1 MTKTF
6 IGRTVFILITF
17 VSLLPAY
24 AQYHGRHEHGRHH
37 GEKERGISYISGK
50 IISTED
56 DSPLDF
62 ATVYLKGT
70 TYGCTSDEEGVFRM
84 KAPQGDYVLV
94 VSAVGYET
102 VERKVKLRAGERHKV
117 HVRIEQSVMSLD
129 EVVVVSSGVGRVKR
143 SAFNAVAGT

>member
-6 IGRTVFILITF
+6 IGRTVFILIAF

-70 TYGCTSDEEGVFRM
+70 TYGCTS
-84 KAPQGDYVLV
+84 
-94 VSAVGYET
+94 
-102 VERKVKLRAGERHKV
+102 
-117 HVRIEQSVMSLD
+117 VRFFS
-129 EVVVVSSGVGRVKR
+129 SSGTSGIRPSSFCEIK
-143 SAFNAVAGT
+143 